1 MKPDQFS
8 RALATLQWSQAD
20 FARRTGVHAQTV
32 NRWCNGHTSI
42 PPMAVAYIE
51 LALAV
56 KALPI

>member
-8 RALATLQWSQAD
+8 RALATLGWSQAE
-20 FARRTGVHAQTV
+20 FARRTGVHKQTV
-32 NRWCNGHTSI
+32 NRWCNGATAI
-42 PPMAVAYIE
+42 QPLAVAYIE